1 MLSRVEAFIGFFS
14 RIFLEDE
21 KVASPLLD
29 SRPSAEFTLSLVE
42 RARDR
47 PFGCAQ
53 DRLAR
58 E

>member
-42 RARDR
+42 RD
-47 PFGCAQ
+47 Q